1 MDFMML
7 ALSNLILGSK
17 GHAGFCTKLM
27 SKGAIEGCGLSRVWP
42 GLAWA
47 GGQRGE
53 GPVGDVVGRTPPC
66 ELNSVASSEGQ
77 PAQHQPHTLPRGTD
91 ASRSQIFSPQEM
103 LRIHRFSYEIS
114 PF

>member
-27 SKGAIEGCGLSRVWP
+27 SKGAMEGCGLSGGWP
-42 GLAWA
+42 GLAGKEKSA
-47 GGQRGE
+47 Q
-53 GPVGDVVGRTPPC
+53 GDVVGRTPPC
-66 ELNSVASSEGQ
+66 ELSSVASSEGQ

-91 ASRSQIFSPQEM
+91 ASRSQISFPQEM
-103 LRIHRFSYEIS
+103 LRMHRFSYEMS